1 MSATNESFVFNFLHC
16 HHTVYLGQCEHVA
29 SDQLHG
35 NVTELETNIE
45 TLGSIFL
52 SLTAFV
58 LNVISLYVFC
68 VNNANQTTT
77 EALTPQHHRYIALQ
91 THTQQT
97 SKTANA
103 HQPVQVS
110 NPAVKGQR
118 GESTGKRTRTY
129 ATSRSSVTLSLMLLC
144 LSECVF
150 TLSFTLFGLL
160 SLLAP
165 KIVSPS
171 VHDENGAHTMVR
183 TIQVYSVLLNLI
195 YFIGDT
201 GLLCRNWCVCLITIA
216 RAEVVLWPLGS
227 KSWQR
232 LLRRRRRFFISFLF
246 VLGISIILSYVK
258 HADLISYICYQNSS
272 MQLALWPEPFAM
284 TERQYTL
291 YLSYCYF
298 VFQGSLVWCVITL
311 FTIVIVVRL
320 KPWKQEQPGIFGSSY
335 KSASSKDS
343 SRPPKGNQS
352 IPVQIEAIKKRKK
365 SQLRATRLVIVIVL
379 LFLLLELF
387 TCIATVLELLGV
399 VESGGYV
406 ASRMEMVGNILV
418 NIDSICNFIV
428 FVATLKQFRK
438 IFCQLAC
445 CLWMRRVFTRKADIG
460 RYGNVGS
467 NSSLNNCHTM
477 VTTCPANRIDLD

>member
-1 MSATNESFVFNFLHC
+1 
-16 HHTVYLGQCEHVA
+16 
-29 SDQLHG
+29 
-35 NVTELETNIE
+35 
-45 TLGSIFL
+45 
-52 SLTAFV
+52 
-58 LNVISLYVFC
+58 
-68 VNNANQTTT
+68 
-77 EALTPQHHRYIALQ
+77 
-91 THTQQT
+91 
-97 SKTANA
+97 
-103 HQPVQVS
+103 
-110 NPAVKGQR
+110 
-118 GESTGKRTRTY
+118 
-129 ATSRSSVTLSLMLLC
+129 MLLC

-171 VHDENGAHTMVR
+171 VHDPTDAIAM
-183 TIQVYSVLLNLI
+183 LNLI

-258 HADLISYICYQNSS
+258 HADLISYVCYQNSS
-272 MQLALWPEPFAM
+272 MKLALWSKPFAM
-284 TERQYTL
+284 TERQYHL

-298 VFQGSLVWCVITL
+298 VFQGSMVWCVITI

-320 KPWKQEQPGIFGSSY
+320 KPWKQEQPGMFGSSY
-335 KSASSKDS
+335 KSVNSKES
-343 SRPPKGNQS
+343 TRPSGYQS
-352 IPVQIEAIKKRKK
+352 IPVQIEAIKKRKQ

-399 VESGGYV
+399 VQSGGYV
-406 ASRMEMVGNILV
+406 VATMEMVGNVLV
-418 NIDSICNFIV
+418 NIDSICNFVV

-445 CLWMRRVFTRKADIG
+445 CSCVRRVFTGEADIG
-460 RYGNVGS
+460 RFGNVGS
-467 NSSLNNCHTM
+467 NSSLNNCLTM